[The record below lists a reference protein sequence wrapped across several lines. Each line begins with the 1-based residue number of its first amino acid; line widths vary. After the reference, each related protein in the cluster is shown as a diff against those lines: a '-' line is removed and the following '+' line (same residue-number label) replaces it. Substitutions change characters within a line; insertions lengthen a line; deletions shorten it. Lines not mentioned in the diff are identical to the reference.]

1 MTNKKLRLLLLS
13 TIVMVSIM
21 FMPCLFINLF
31 LFSTFVIYLF
41 ICVFGV
47 FHSYFLLCISIA
59 QLWRVL

>member
-41 ICVFGV
+41 ICVFW
-47 FHSYFLLCISIA
+47 CIPFIFFT
-59 QLWRVL
+59 LY